1 MCVDEPAESEGV
13 SESEDGFIA
22 SDDEVDDA
30 GSDEESR
37 RRRKARRSKARAEA
51 HARPRSVSRSET
63 RSDSDSAKMSDESES
78 DSESTDSSA
87 DEGPIVNALE
97 QASDASDLEEDERPV
112 KRVRP
117 SKTRRIVEDAAVA
130 TQKPTATKPTK
141 AGGSTKAGGPTKAV
155 GPTKAGGAKPRP
167 LQPTAQV
174 FESLDALVRGANVEN
189 TFGRAATMRS
199 VVNDARTAAMDALA
213 ARSDGPGAVDTAA
226 VSSLVF
232 LVKTLVKTIEDSDRV
247 KSTVEENASTNLG
260 LMSSQMLLDL
270 FPLIETL
277 QLTLNTASIQV
288 NAVAGAGS
296 THAAQLAR
304 AVSMMTT
311 WPAAK

>member
-130 TQKPTATKPTK
+130 TQKPTATKP
-141 AGGSTKAGGPTKAV
+141 TKAGGPTKAV

-304 AVSMMTT
+304 AVSMM
-311 WPAAK
+311 K